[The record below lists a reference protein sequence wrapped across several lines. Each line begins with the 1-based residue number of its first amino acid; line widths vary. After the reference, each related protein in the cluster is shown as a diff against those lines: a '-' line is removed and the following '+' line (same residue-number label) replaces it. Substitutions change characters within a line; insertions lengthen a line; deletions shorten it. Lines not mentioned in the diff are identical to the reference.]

1 MILNRILTLIETGVA
16 DPSFTREADIM
27 PLVNEFVEETS
38 NLFNLPDLQAQE
50 GITVSSG
57 DISIEMPVTFSRE
70 LYRVYNDTFMR
81 LVSIRT
87 NVAVLEGMYDP
98 YGSPGAIKD
107 VAQDSG
113 VLWVKPNPIQDQEL
127 SLFFYRKPVPLEFDD
142 DDGKLDG
149 IPDHLSQVAVD
160 YVLMR
165 LFTLI
170 EDGIEG
176 RKVNTEHYTGL
187 YSVGLAKIEMYCK
200 QAPKKKPKIKRSARF
215 I

>member
-1 MILNRILTLIETGVA
+1 MILGRILTLIETGIA
-16 DPSFTREADIM
+16 DPSFTREVDLM

-38 NLFNLPDLQAQE
+38 NLLNLPGLQARE
-50 GITVSSG
+50 IVTVGAG
-57 DISIEMPVTFSRE
+57 DVSIEMPEAFSRE
-70 LYRVYNDTFMR
+70 LYRVYNETFMR

-87 NVAVLEGMYDP
+87 NVATLEGLYDP
-98 YGSPGAIKD
+98 DCSPGAIKD

-113 VLWVKPNPIQDQEL
+113 VLWLKPSPIQDQEL
-127 SLFFYRKPVPLEFDD
+127 NLFFYRKPVPLEFDD

-160 YVLMR
+160 YVLMK

-176 RKVNTEHYTGL
+176 RKVNTEHYMGL
-187 YSVGLAKIEMYCK
+187 YSVGMAKISAYCK
-200 QAPKKKPKIKRSARF
+200 NAPKQKPKVKRTARF
-215 I
+215 F